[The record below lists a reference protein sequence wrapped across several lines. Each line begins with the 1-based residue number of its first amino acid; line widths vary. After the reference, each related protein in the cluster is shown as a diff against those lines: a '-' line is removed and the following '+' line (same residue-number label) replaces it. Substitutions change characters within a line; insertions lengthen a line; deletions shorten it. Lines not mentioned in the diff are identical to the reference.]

1 MKNQNSF
8 SRFSFC
14 IFVVLMSF
22 LTLNNVFAQTISSI
36 GNFKIKGEKVGGTP
50 KMVSYAK
57 LSKKEFLITQEKFD
71 DNKKATD
78 FIINVIPVKKI
89 RRIGSASAYVGEECW
104 ITIETLTEND
114 IKVKTQASTD
124 KAFKDE
130 TIGFM
135 AVYFANPKDLDKFI
149 EEIRKYYKK

>member
-1 MKNQNSF
+1 
-8 SRFSFC
+8 
-14 IFVVLMSF
+14 MSF
-22 LTLNNVFAQTISSI
+22 LTPNNVFAQTVSSI
-36 GNFKIKGEKVGGTP
+36 GNFKIKGEKVGSIP

-78 FIINVIPVKKI
+78 LIISTIPVKKI
-89 RRIGSASAYVGEECW
+89 RRIGSESAYVGEECW

-124 KAFKDE
+124 KTFKDE
-130 TIGFM
+130 TIGFV
-135 AVYFANPKDLDKFI
+135 AVYFASPKDMDKFV
-149 EEIRKYYKK
+149 EEIKKYYKK